1 MEAWP
6 DRNARTGCDCRR
18 HAADAATSVAELRE
32 DQCPCLEGQEG
43 QLMTMSRWVVT
54 GVSGSERIEFLNEIA
69 EGVRRRSKT
78 VEVYDVG
85 QLISEECERL
95 RIVTVDSRM
104 LDMDPHLLRAI
115 RRSALKEVRIS
126 IAENPQVDLRLIGI
140 HATFR
145 WNGRLIAGVS
155 WDDIC
160 EIGPDGFLNVVD
172 NVDEVVERNRANPK
186 WGRAEA
192 PGPLRTQEWMMEE
205 EFATQVF
212 ADVAGKPMYVVA
224 RKHAPDSMSELLLGS
239 DKKRV
244 YLSYPITA
252 IKTESPDLLKRI
264 QGPILSQLEELFVVF
279 NPLSIQDVDSLSR
292 RPRRLAIPGGRT
304 HRRKHGPASQDVVV
318 WAEETASVGDFADS
332 DTCDPTVAD
341 EADSDHDLPAA
352 LIKARTIERD
362 FRFVEQ
368 CDAVIAVYLTEKV
381 SPGVLA
387 KVMRAHRLQKPVFMV
402 YPFRKSPFLEDV
414 VTHFEDDLESM
425 MVYLRQIANDD
436 YYWR

>member
-1 MEAWP
+1 M
-6 DRNARTGCDCRR
+6 
-18 HAADAATSVAELRE
+18 
-32 DQCPCLEGQEG
+32 
-43 QLMTMSRWVVT
+43 MIMSRWVVT

-69 EGVRRRSKT
+69 QSVLRRGKT
-78 VEVYDVG
+78 VKVYDVG

-104 LDMDPHLLRAI
+104 LDMDPYLLRAV
-115 RRSALKEVRIS
+115 RRSALKGVRIGV
-126 IAENPQVDLRLIGI
+126 AENPNVDLHLIGI

-145 WNGRLIAGVS
+145 WNSRLIPGVS
-155 WDDIC
+155 WDDIR

-172 NVDEVVERNRANPK
+172 NVDEVVERNQANPK

-192 PGPLRTQEWMMEE
+192 PSPRATQEWMMEE

-212 ADVAGKPMYVVA
+212 ADVAGKPMYIVA

-252 IKTESPDLLKRI
+252 IKAEHPDLLKRI

-279 NPLSIQDVDSLSR
+279 NPLYIQDVDSLFR
-292 RPRRLAIPGGRT
+292 RPSRLAIQSGRKY
-304 HRRKHGPASQDVVV
+304 RRRYMPAAQDVVV
-318 WAEETASVGDFADS
+318 RAEETEPVGEIADHDARDPAAAADPDS
-332 DTCDPTVAD
+332 DY
-341 EADSDHDLPAA
+341 DLTAA

-368 CDAVIAVYLTEKV
+368 CDAVIAIYLTEKV

-387 KVMRAHRLQKPVFMV
+387 EVTRAHRLQKPVFMV
-402 YPFRKSPFLEDV
+402 YPFGKSPFLEDV
-414 VTHFEDDLESM
+414 VTHFADDLESM
-425 MVYLRQIANDD
+425 MSYLRQIANDEH
-436 YYWR
+436 YWR